1 MCIICVR
8 VCVCARMCVCV
19 LHIVNDRL
27 NWCKQISLPLLLIL
41 HLLMERHPLPEV
53 SEEKRCIWWALA
65 CTHTHVNKHT
75 RDRLLPPRR
84 DELIAHTHC
93 TNYTETSAHEWVKIP
108 ASMRKNIVSSSFWL
122 HAVKDSLTAE
132 QVLCILL
139 TQDHKLGFHL
149 RFLSEKHSHT
159 RMT

>member
-1 MCIICVR
+1 MCACVWEC
-8 VCVCARMCVCV
+8 VCVCVCVCV
-19 LHIVNDRL
+19 MHAVNDRL

-65 CTHTHVNKHT
+65 CTHTHINKHM
-75 RDRLLPPRR
+75 RDRLLPPRH
-84 DELIAHTHC
+84 DELIARRHC
-93 TNYTETSAHEWVKIP
+93 TNYTKMSAHEWVKIP
-108 ASMRKNIVSSSFWL
+108 ASMRKNNVSSSFLL
-122 HAVKDSLTAE
+122 HAVKDSLTDE
-132 QVLCILL
+132 QVLCILI
-139 TQDHKLGFHL
+139 TQDYKLMFRL